1 MKKILSL
8 GLSLISVLTMAISTT
23 GCSVA
28 DWSKQLFCEH
38 VYDEGEITKESTC
51 TEVGILAKT
60 CTLCGKVEEEE
71 IEKLP
76 HVELYVERKDATCK
90 ESGLTDY
97 VKCKV
102 CDTVLVEPSVIP
114 VLGHRV
120 VEDKEVKATC
130 LANGLTKGEH
140 CEVCGEVFVKQETV
154 LASGHSLVV
163 LEGKPATCKESG
175 LTNGVKCENCNV
187 VFTEQEEIP
196 KKEHVDSN
204 LDLLCDN
211 CASYLNLAREE
222 VLAQGDDLL
231 TGNWFRI
238 YRQTDGNG
246 NFVRFNSVPSNVEIE
261 SEYSLFEANIGF
273 SSSDLSFY
281 FSFFSMETTA
291 YLKGLLCYEGNGF
304 VDFYIENKTYE
315 LESGG
320 EVVGSI
326 TFTEN
331 SSIYSDFSQS
341 ENLQI
346 KLYKLV

>member
-23 GCSVA
+23 GCAVK

-38 VYDEGEITKESTC
+38 VYDVGEITKESTC

-76 HVELYVERKDATCK
+76 HVELYVESKDATCK

-140 CEVCGEVFVKQETV
+140 CEVCGEIFVKQETV

-163 LEGKPATCKESG
+163 LEGKPATCTQTG

-196 KKEHVDSN
+196 AMNAHNFVDGECSLCGFLEN
-204 LDLLCDN
+204 SILVENERELDLGIYRINTNGNPLTVDIGGTYIKSDGSKIETCGFSVEIP
-211 CASYLNLAREE
+211 AF
-222 VLAQGDDLL
+222 GDGSPYTVDLTQNNVSGNVFTINVYDTYVDFIIKDGEGSVQNSLEGLL
-231 TGNWFRI
+231 TFD
-238 YRQTDGNG
+238 TD
-246 NFVRFNSVPSNVEIE
+246 S
-261 SEYSLFEANIGF
+261 
-273 SSSDLSFY
+273 Y
-281 FSFFSMETTA
+281 FWIMP
-291 YLKGLLCYEGNGF
+291 LG
-304 VDFYIENKTYE
+304 
-315 LESGG
+315 
-320 EVVGSI
+320 
-326 TFTEN
+326 
-331 SSIYSDFSQS
+331 S
-341 ENLQI
+341 ENL
-346 KLYKLV
+346 YKISNAL

>member
-23 GCSVA
+23 GCAVK

-38 VYDEGEITKESTC
+38 VYDEGEIIKESTC

-140 CEVCGEVFVKQETV
+140 CEVCGEIFVKQETV

-211 CASYLNLAREE
+211 CDGYLNLGKEA
-222 VLAQGDDLL
+222 VLATSGDAFTDVWLRL
-231 TGNWFRI
+231 SYDSTGGF
-238 YRQTDGNG
+238 T
-246 NFVRFNSVPSNVEIE
+246 RFKSLPTNIQVEGDFDF
-261 SEYSLFEANIGF
+261 FEVNIGF
-273 SSSDLSFY
+273 FAGEFY
-281 FSFFSMETTA
+281 IQLISMNGSP
-291 YLKGLLCYEGNGF
+291 YLKNVLYYEGDGF
-304 VDFYIENKTYE
+304 IDFYIESKTYDF
-315 LESGG
+315 ESNG
-320 EVVGSI
+320 EVVGTI
-326 TFTEN
+326 TFNEDTL
-331 SSIYSDFSQS
+331 IPSDFSQS

>member
-8 GLSLISVLTMAISTT
+8 GLSLILVLTMAISTT
-23 GCSVA
+23 GCAVK

-38 VYDEGEITKESTC
+38 VYDEGEIIKESTC

-76 HVELYVERKDATCK
+76 HVELYVESKDATCK

-140 CEVCGEVFVKQETV
+140 CEVCGEIFVKQETV

-211 CASYLNLAREE
+211 CAVYVNLAREE
-222 VLAQGDDLL
+222 VLAQGDDLV

-238 YRQTDGNG
+238 YRPTTND
-246 NFVRFNSVPSNVEIE
+246 FVRFNSVFNNVEIE
-261 SEYSLFEANIGF
+261 SEHSFFEVNIGF
-273 SSSDLSFY
+273 SSIDLVFY
-281 FSFFSMETTA
+281 FSFQSMGTTA
-291 YLKGLLCYEGNGF
+291 DLKGLLCYEGDGF

-331 SSIYSDFSQS
+331 SSIYSGFSQS
-341 ENLQI
+341 EDKQF